1 MIVRIRP
8 EIRKVALILAL
19 FLCPA
24 WLYAQPSLTYVAL
37 AQAVDNTPSVTAS
50 IYSESGTLP
59 VLTDFEPTENKE
71 QLDVLSS
78 YYFALNQGNT
88 KSLRDLY
95 FEGDGSRDW
104 FVEDAKKYPQKYN
117 GNVEYKKVEALK
129 AYQWGDYSIYYVA
142 RTKSDSKVRQWVDVT
157 VCVDASCF
165 ISNLLFEPDSATDI
179 ASAVMYKANMGKVLN
194 KNPSYDLNFDVFPR
208 FGSRYPI
215 TIFINMDNVGDEGLF
230 PGKSEDDRYTYLSD
244 YFNSLSEIKQLHNG
258 GELSVDEITSKLIEL
273 NQRVWSSYDEQKA
286 HRQYTVSD
294 GSFSAKYFSEFA
306 YLEFL
311 TSFDRVSVAG
321 TISSEDD
328 TYLLL
333 RATMGHTVQPLIFL
347 INNSGRLKQTGENT
361 ALRQVFMSDEAIET
375 FADWV
380 N

>member
-1 MIVRIRP
+1 MIVLIRSKMMK
-8 EIRKVALILAL
+8 IAVLLAL
-19 FLCPA
+19 FCCPA
-24 WLYAQPSLTYVAL
+24 WLYAQPRLTYVAL
-37 AQAVDNTPSVTAS
+37 GQAVDGMPSVTAS

-59 VLTDFEPTENKE
+59 VLMDFEPTENKE
-71 QLDVLSS
+71 PLGVLSS
-78 YYFALNQGNT
+78 YYFALNQGDT
-88 KSLRDLY
+88 KSLKDLY

-104 FVEDAKKYPQKYN
+104 FFEDAQKYPQKYN
-117 GNVEYKKVEALK
+117 GNVEYEKVEALK
-129 AYQWGDYSIYYVA
+129 AYQWGAYSIYYVA

-157 VCVDASCF
+157 ACADASCF

-194 KNPSYDLNFDVFPR
+194 EKSGYDLNFDVFPR

-215 TIFINMDNVGDEGLF
+215 TVFIDMNNVGDEALF
-230 PGKSEDDRYTYLSD
+230 PGKSKDDRYSYISEYL
-244 YFNSLSEIKQLHNG
+244 NSLSEIKQLHDE
-258 GELSVDEITSKLIEL
+258 GELSADEINSKLIEL

-286 HRQYTVSD
+286 HRQYAVSD
-294 GSFSAKYFSEFA
+294 ASFSSKYFSEFA

-311 TSFDRVSVAG
+311 ASFDRVSVAG

-333 RATMGHTVQPLIFL
+333 RGISGDTVQPLIFL
-347 INNSGRLKQTGENT
+347 INNSGRLKQASDNT
-361 ALRQVFMSDEAIET
+361 ALRQILMSDEAIESI
-375 FADWV
+375 ADWV

>member
-1 MIVRIRP
+1 MSTCFGQRITTT
-8 EIRKVALILAL
+8 VFLLAFFL
-19 FLCPA
+19 FPIGLN
-24 WLYAQPSLTYVAL
+24 AQPSLNYVSL
-37 AQAVDNTPSVTAS
+37 AKTENGAPSVTAS
-50 IYSESGTLP
+50 IYSVSGTLP
-59 VLTDFEPTENKE
+59 VLMDFEATENKE
-71 QLDVLSS
+71 KLDVLSS

-88 KSLRDLY
+88 KSLRNLY

-117 GNVEYKKVEALK
+117 GKLEYKKVEALK

-142 RTKSDSKVRQWVDVT
+142 RTESNSKVRQWVDVT
-157 VCVDASCF
+157 VCADARCF

-194 KNPSYDLNFDVFPR
+194 KNSSYDLNFDVFPQ

-215 TIFINMDNVGDEGLF
+215 TVFIDMDNVGDDELF
-230 PGKSEDDRYTYLSD
+230 PVKSEDDRYAYLSD
-244 YFNSLSEIKQLHNG
+244 YFNSLADIKQLHDG
-258 GELSVDEITSKLIEL
+258 GELSTDEISSKLIEL

-294 GSFSAKYFSEFA
+294 TSFSAKYFSEFA
-306 YLEFL
+306 YLGFL
-311 TSFDRVSVAG
+311 SSFDRVSVAG
-321 TISSEDD
+321 AISSEDD

-333 RATMGHTVQPLIFL
+333 RATKGDKVQPLIFL
-347 INNSGRLKQTGENT
+347 INNSGRLKQSSDNT
-361 ALRQVFMSDEAIET
+361 ALRQVLMSDEAIES